1 MAKIAPLPVDQ
12 RRGVQERIPLGGA
25 GRIPTNVPALKI
37 QHMDYSIGQAN
48 AQASQLIGQE
58 LGNMVGKVSDAV
70 MFKIENDK
78 QRDQLQINDDAN
90 NLQRQYKE
98 QFSLARTAS
107 AQEEVADS
115 YEKELAGFGERIHK
129 KGWNKVEDRAW
140 GQQLFSQLKGVS
152 SEFRIKHSN
161 SVYNENVSGLELK
174 IGRYL
179 KDART
184 SVNVDP
190 ILGMESGIRDTEKL
204 FKIGAITKEQMFQR
218 VKDFQDEYVNN
229 RAYILAVST
238 AEKFRNRPSELPS
251 QKELLGILQNGMKI
265 PLTQG
270 NIESAQRTFLKAY
283 IQNVTE
289 QNQVDKLE
297 EISFEI
303 KYGEANEK
311 LVNGALLE
319 MAQNKYTMKRHMELV
334 AELEQKRDYKRAF
347 QLKLAY
353 EQKVK
358 NKPPN
363 PRVTNHWTSGIGYS
377 DIERN
382 PELFNMGV
390 AKIDAIEQ
398 YIKSDVSE
406 FRPETAR
413 DLDTIMTH
421 FRTINRK
428 MRTGLTDTRQVNGM
442 ISVAMNRITSGDTRR
457 AINDKLQIPS
467 TSAYALPTTF
477 VSGFDTVKWS
487 RDLLAYSPA
496 YETLL
501 NNAREIVAQKVRER
515 EGIYSDDRIKTEG
528 MDTPEIEDDFAT
540 KHRAEVVNTFFKLM
554 GMDYD
559 KQPVLS
565 KEEIIIKNKNLVD
578 RANNAHDTGTIAT
591 DEERNDIKNL
601 QDKKKKKES
610 NKEKNTPSFSIEL
623 GDFEEED
630 DGRGTATGLTEKQVS
645 SLPSG
650 LQTAAN
656 VMDTTQSVR
665 KNVQGWVDWWVK
677 DTGKLLKKGQSF
689 GVVPSKEMLDSL
701 TTGAAELNSSVVNS
715 VKTVLGMAAHKSSLM
730 AEMSGAGEEWHGF
743 RQTLGYPTFGFGD
756 LRQSPVF
763 GEKQKD
769 VSEAKKPYS
778 GLLPSSISTE
788 PMEKS
793 ITPETLH
800 KFRQFMGY
808 PTFDLGNLRQSPIF
822 GDKKHSRETKE
833 FLRFA
838 KTYFADKEELDDFL
852 NFARNYSEE
861 QENSVASEVLQETEE
876 KLVEEMTTASK
887 VFTIELGDFEEEL
900 EPEFVAALE
909 KMKNEEALAT
919 KGVPPTSTI
928 KDDPILPTTPDIMP
942 RIIEEITPVIEQA
955 VSEIAQ
961 TPDWAV
967 PQHPKIDVREPRVE
981 ELSSLPPKEPFKKPE
996 TRVSHPAGE
1005 DTFRESLGERLDE
1018 QIETSIGLPDIKT
1031 LDDPEYQS
1039 LLENEYDVGQRSLGM
1054 IETLEPEFRSKL
1066 DKLVELAWRKH
1077 GLKVIFSEGVRSDE
1091 DQNTKYKEK
1100 KSNAE
1105 AGESPHQY
1113 SVGVDFAF
1121 KGAKGTGETFRDKG
1135 GYKKSSGDFALVGE
1149 LAKQLGLV
1157 WGGDFTTPDR
1167 THLEVANF
1175 LGSYISQMPDSFLDK
1190 KIKEY
1195 KKGGISKRLTQ
1206 SEWNTIVLEMKRR
1219 NPKWKSPKEGEGEV
1233 NTPKSTVSDEDMLK
1247 PTTKL

>member
-25 GRIPTNVPALKI
+25 GQIPTNVPALKI
-37 QHMDYSIGQAN
+37 APIDYRYGQLN
-48 AQASQLIGQE
+48 AEASQLIGQE

-70 MFKIENDK
+70 MFKVENDK

-90 NLQRQYKE
+90 TLQRQWKE
-98 QFSLARTAS
+98 KFALARTAS
-107 AQEEVADS
+107 AQEEVS
-115 YEKELAGFGERIHK
+115 LGYEQELIGFGERIHK

-152 SEFRIKHSN
+152 SEFKIKHSN

-319 MAQNKYTMKRHMELV
+319 MAQNKYTIKRHMELV

-421 FRTINRK
+421 FRAINRK
-428 MRTGLTDTRQVNGM
+428 MRTGLTGTREVNSM

-457 AINDKLQIPS
+457 AINRKLQIPND
-467 TSAYALPTTF
+467 SAYALSPTL
-477 VSGFDTVKWS
+477 VSGFDTVKWG
-487 RDLLAYSPA
+487 RDLLAYSPT

-528 MDTPEIEDDFAT
+528 MDTPEVEDDFAT
-540 KHRAEVVNTFFKLM
+540 KHRAEVVGTFFKLL

-559 KQPVLS
+559 KPPVLS
-565 KEEIIIKNKNLVD
+565 KEDKQTKLKIVGERGKNAQATGIIAGDGEKEDFSEFLSATK
-578 RANNAHDTGTIAT
+578 AEHDKPPPSSLDSKAIAGF
-591 DEERNDIKNL
+591 
-601 QDKKKKKES
+601 KK
-610 NKEKNTPSFSIEL
+610 
-623 GDFEEED
+623 ED
-630 DGRGTATGLTEKQVS
+630 DGRGAATGLTEKQVS
-645 SLPSG
+645 SLPPD

-689 GVVPSKEMLDSL
+689 GVVPSKEMLDNL
-701 TTGAAELNSSVVNS
+701 TTGAAKLNSSMLNS
-715 VKTVLGMAAHKSSLM
+715 AKAVIGMAAHKSNLM
-730 AEMSGAGEEWHGF
+730 AEMSGAGEEW
-743 RQTLGYPTFGFGD
+743 FGFK
-756 LRQSPVF
+756 QSWTDTYFPMPVF
-763 GEKQKD
+763 GKRDKLDPAFRSDLDEM
-769 VSEAKKPYS
+769 A
-778 GLLPSSISTE
+778 SIFDTSIE
-788 PMEKS
+788 PEFRAS
-793 ITPETLH
+793 ID
-800 KFRQFMGY
+800 QMV
-808 PTFDLGNLRQSPIF
+808 
-822 GDKKHSRETKE
+822 
-833 FLRFA
+833 
-838 KTYFADKEELDDFL
+838 ADEEELQDFL
-852 NFARNYSEE
+852 NYARSKPEE
-861 QENSVASEVLQETEE
+861 KENSVASEVLQEVEE
-876 KLVEEMTTASK
+876 KLVEEMATASK

-919 KGVPPTSTI
+919 KGVPPTPTI
-928 KDDPILPTTPDIMP
+928 ETDPMFPTTPAIMP
-942 RIIEEITPVIEQA
+942 QIIEEITPVIEQA

-967 PQHPKIDVREPRVE
+967 PQHEKVDVAQPRVD

-996 TRVSHPAGE
+996 TRVTHPAGE
-1005 DTFRESLGERLDE
+1005 DTFRESLEQHTDE
-1018 QIETSIGLPDIKT
+1018 QIETNLGLPDVKT

-1039 LLENEYDVGQRSLGM
+1039 LLANEYAVGQRSLGM
-1054 IETLEPEFRSKL
+1054 IETLEPEMRTKL

-1077 GLKVIFSEGVRSDE
+1077 GLRVIFSEGDRSDE
-1091 DQNTKYKEK
+1091 DQNIKYKK
-1100 KSNAE
+1100 KLSNAE
-1105 AGESPHQY
+1105 AGESPHQHN
-1113 SVGVDFAF
+1113 VGVDFAF
-1121 KGAKGTGETFRDKG
+1121 KGEKGTGETFRNKG
-1135 GYKKSSGDFALVGE
+1135 KYKKSSGDFALVGE

-1167 THLEVANF
+1167 THLEISGF
-1175 LGSYISQMPDSFLDK
+1175 LDSYISKMPDSFLDK

-1195 KKGGISKRLTQ
+1195 KKGGIGKRLTQ

-1219 NPKWKSPKEGEGEV
+1219 NPKWKSPKEGESEV
-1233 NTPKSTVSDEDMLK
+1233 SVPKSTISDEDMLK
-1247 PTTKL
+1247 PTTEL

>member
-25 GRIPTNVPALKI
+25 GQIPTNVPALKI
-37 QHMDYSIGQAN
+37 APMDYRHGQLN
-48 AQASQLIGQE
+48 AEASQLIGQE
-58 LGNMVGKVSDAV
+58 LGNMVGKVSEAV
-70 MFKIENDK
+70 MFKVENDK

-90 NLQRQYKE
+90 TLQRQWKE
-98 QFSLARTAS
+98 KFALARTAS
-107 AQEEVADS
+107 AQEEVS
-115 YEKELAGFGERIHK
+115 LGYEQELIGFGERIHK

-152 SEFRIKHSN
+152 SEFKIKHSN

-204 FKIGAITKEQMFQR
+204 FKIGAIDKEQMFQR

-319 MAQNKYTMKRHMELV
+319 MAQNKYTVKRHMELV
-334 AELEQKRDYKRAF
+334 EELEQKRDYKRAF

-363 PRVTNHWTSGIGYS
+363 PRVTNHWTSGRGYS

-382 PELFNMGV
+382 SELFYMGV
-390 AKIDAIEQ
+390 AKLDKIEQ

-413 DLDTIMTH
+413 DVDTIMTH

-428 MRTGLTDTRQVNGM
+428 MRTGLTDTSQVNGM
-442 ISVAMNRITSGDTRR
+442 ISVAMNRITDGDTRR
-457 AINDKLQIPS
+457 AINEKLQIPS
-467 TSAYALPTTF
+467 DSAYALPTTF
-477 VSGFDTVKWS
+477 VSGFDTIKWS

-496 YETLL
+496 YETHLT
-501 NNAREIVAQKVRER
+501 NAREIVAQKVRNR

-540 KHRAEVVNTFFKLM
+540 LHREEVVRTFFKQLEM
-554 GMDYD
+554 SYA
-559 KQPVLS
+559 KPPALS
-565 KEEIIIKNKNLVD
+565 KQEIIIKNKNLVD
-578 RANNAHDTGTIAT
+578 RANNAHDTGNIAT

-630 DGRGTATGLTEKQVS
+630 DGRGTATELTEKQVS

-650 LQTAAN
+650 LQTAAI

-677 DTGKLLKKGQSF
+677 DTGKLLEKGQSF

-715 VKTVLGMAAHKSSLM
+715 AKTVLGMAAYKSNLM
-730 AEMSGAGEEWHGF
+730 AEMTGAGEEW
-743 RQTLGYPTFGFGD
+743 FGFK
-756 LRQSPVF
+756 QSWTDTYFPTPVF
-763 GEKQKD
+763 GKRTK
-769 VSEAKKPYS
+769 
-778 GLLPSSISTE
+778 IE
-788 PMEKS
+788 PE
-793 ITPETLH
+793 
-800 KFRQFMGY
+800 FRAIIDRM
-808 PTFDLGNLRQSPIF
+808 I
-822 GDKKHSRETKE
+822 GDE
-833 FLRFA
+833 
-838 KTYFADKEELDDFL
+838 EELRIFL
-852 NFARNYSEE
+852 NYAKSKPEE
-861 QENSVASEVLQETEE
+861 QENSVASEVLQEVEE
-876 KLVEEMTTASK
+876 KLVEEMATASK
-887 VFTIELGDFEEEL
+887 VFTIELGDFEEEDV
-900 EPEFVAALE
+900 PV
-909 KMKNEEALAT
+909 T
-919 KGVPPTSTI
+919 KGVPPTPTI
-928 KDDPILPTTPDIMP
+928 ETDPMFPTTPAIMP
-942 RIIEEITPVIEQA
+942 QIINEITPVIEQA

-1018 QIETSIGLPDIKT
+1018 QIETNIGLPDIKT

-1039 LLENEYDVGQRSLGM
+1039 LLANEYDIGKRSLGM
-1054 IETLEPEFRSKL
+1054 IETLEPEMRSKL
-1066 DKLVELAWRKH
+1066 EKLVELAWRKH
-1077 GLKVIFSEGVRSDE
+1077 GLRVIFSEGDRSDE
-1091 DQNTKYKEK
+1091 DQNIKYKK
-1100 KSNAE
+1100 KLSNAE

-1113 SVGVDFAF
+1113 NVGVDFAF
-1121 KGAKGTGETFRDKG
+1121 KGEKGTGETFRNKG
-1135 GYKKSSGDFALVGE
+1135 KYKKSSGDFALVGE

-1167 THLEVANF
+1167 THLEISGF
-1175 LGSYISQMPDSFLDK
+1175 LDSYISKMPDSFLDK

-1195 KKGGISKRLTQ
+1195 KKGGIGKRLTQ

-1219 NPKWKSPKEGEGEV
+1219 NPKWKSPKEGESEV
-1233 NTPKSTVSDEDMLK
+1233 SVPKSTISDEDMLK
-1247 PTTKL
+1247 PTTEL